1 MKWTIDGT
9 HSAAEFAVKH
19 LMIST
24 VKGRFNSFAGE
35 GETNPDGT
43 LKSVHVT
50 IDPASI
56 DTRDEKRDAH
66 LRSPDFFDA
75 TGHPTLTFAS
85 TRIAQ
90 KGSDLSI
97 TGDLTMRGVTKS
109 VTLTGEFNAAMTD
122 PWGGTRAGL
131 AVSGKINRKDF
142 GLHWNVAL
150 EAGGFVVSEDVR
162 LNIEVEAI
170 AVKDEALVAA

>member
-43 LKSVHVT
+43 VKSVSVT
-50 IDPASI
+50 IDAATI

-85 TRIAQ
+85 RRIDQ
-90 KGSDLSI
+90 KGSDISI
-97 TGDLTMRGVTKS
+97 TGDLTIRGVTKA
-109 VTLTGEFNAAMTD
+109 VTLTGEYNAPVTD